1 MRDGTATKEL
11 IERTAL
17 RLFAEKGIAETTIRD
32 IASAAG
38 IAEGT
43 MYRHYASKDELA
55 WLLFAE
61 NYMAVGRELRD
72 IQKRKKTARARLDAM
87 IRFFCNEYEKDP
99 VRFRYLFLARHGQMQ
114 RLTPRMPNPYLVFRS
129 VIREGM
135 RRGEIPKEDPDVAAS
150 MVMGVI
156 LQVIDSAILGRRIR
170 TGISRLADTIVAAC
184 LRVLN
189 V

>member
-1 MRDGTATKEL
+1 
-11 IERTAL
+11 
-17 RLFAEKGIAETTIRD
+17 
-32 IASAAG
+32 
-38 IAEGT
+38 
-43 MYRHYASKDELA
+43 
-55 WLLFAE
+55 
-61 NYMAVGRELRD
+61 
-72 IQKRKKTARARLDAM
+72 
-87 IRFFCNEYEKDP
+87 
-99 VRFRYLFLARHGQMQ
+99 
-114 RLTPRMPNPYLVFRS
+114 MPNPYLVFRS